1 MSIWE
6 GLPRLRAQ
14 AVNLDFEA
22 RVPVPFSIFPSTYK
36 DNEAARP
43 QTQVSTH
50 EEVQITLPQKKPA
63 GREGQ
68 HSSPPPNT
76 DLVPHRGEHRIEE
89 EVRIT
94 REEEH
99 YRRPGSRQSERFVK
113 EEFRPSPPP
122 PRDYTETQVKV
133 DSSRR
138 FSSPIDVAEREYRER
153 FRPQQQQQQQQQ
165 QQPQSSTGLELVPVR
180 RSRHKSEKA
189 SKVTEFTVDERT
201 VVARPNFRE
210 EIKITEEI
218 RESTPRPSKQS
229 SKMGY
234 YDEEAPSTESQPN
247 TVSIP
252 CHHIR
257 LGDFLMLQGRPCQVI
272 RISTSSATGQYRYLG
287 VDLFTK
293 QLHEESSF
301 IANPAPSVVV
311 QTMLGPVF
319 KQYRVLDMS
328 DGYVTAMTETGDVK
342 QGLSVI
348 DQSNLWS
355 RLQQAFESG
364 RGSVRV
370 LVLNDGGRE
379 LAVEMKVIHGSRL

>member
-1 MSIWE
+1 
-6 GLPRLRAQ
+6 
-14 AVNLDFEA
+14 
-22 RVPVPFSIFPSTYK
+22 
-36 DNEAARP
+36 
-43 QTQVSTH
+43 
-50 EEVQITLPQKKPA
+50 
-63 GREGQ
+63 
-68 HSSPPPNT
+68 
-76 DLVPHRGEHRIEE
+76 
-89 EVRIT
+89 
-94 REEEH
+94 
-99 YRRPGSRQSERFVK
+99 
-113 EEFRPSPPP
+113 
-122 PRDYTETQVKV
+122 
-133 DSSRR
+133 
-138 FSSPIDVAEREYRER
+138 
-153 FRPQQQQQQQQQ
+153 
-165 QQPQSSTGLELVPVR
+165 
-180 RSRHKSEKA
+180 
-189 SKVTEFTVDERT
+189 
-201 VVARPNFRE
+201 
-210 EIKITEEI
+210 
-218 RESTPRPSKQS
+218 
-229 SKMGY
+229 MGY
-234 YDEEAPSTESQPN
+234 YDDGGSYHSIRQDVKHGLAKAADKLLPHHHHHHHHSDNNNTTITEHVEIDVVRHDANSSRRPAPATESQPN

-319 KQYRVLDMS
+319 KQYRVLDMA
-328 DGYVTAMTETGDVK
+328 DGFVTAMTETGDVK

-379 LAVEMKVIHGSRL
+379 LAVEMKVVHGSRL